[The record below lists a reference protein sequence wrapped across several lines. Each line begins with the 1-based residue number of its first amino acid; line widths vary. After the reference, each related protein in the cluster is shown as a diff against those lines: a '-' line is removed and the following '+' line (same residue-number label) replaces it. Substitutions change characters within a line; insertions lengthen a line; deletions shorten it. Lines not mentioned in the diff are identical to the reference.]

1 QVGAAV
7 TVDEGLPDQWM
18 LLESVLHQ
26 RGRDVLAAG
35 GDDEFLLSVGDP
47 QVIVPVQAADVTG
60 GEPPVLVGGGKSL
73 SVRLPVSGNHRLT
86 SDAHLRFLGDAY
98 LYGLDGAAHRAAAE
112 P

>member
-1 QVGAAV
+1 
-7 TVDEGLPDQWM
+7 M

-60 GEPPVLVGGGKSL
+60 GEPPVLVGGGKYITVRAQVSGKH
-73 SVRLPVSGNHRLT
+73 RLP
-86 SDAHLRFLGDAY
+86 SDEHLPVLGDAY
-98 LYGLDGAAHRAAAE
+98 LYGLDGAAHRAEAE